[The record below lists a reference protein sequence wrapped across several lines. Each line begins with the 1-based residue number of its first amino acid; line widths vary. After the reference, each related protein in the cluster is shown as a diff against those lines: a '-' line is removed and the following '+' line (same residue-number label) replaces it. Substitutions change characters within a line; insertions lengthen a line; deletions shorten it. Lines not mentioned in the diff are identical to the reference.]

1 MSEKN
6 TLLIA
11 LALVAGYI
19 VFKKGKKYS
28 NISSEYVPNRAPA
41 PEEGG
46 EVNSGPIPEDYKSK
60 KNDFYENL
68 KTGTILTGA
77 VVGATAGGIYLYK
90 KGHLRTAGTKLK
102 EGYEYAK
109 TIPVKEKLS
118 EGYSYVK
125 TGVKNILQAR
135 KEQESGLVEEKK
147 EN

>member
-6 TLLIA
+6 SLIIA
-11 LALVAGYI
+11 LALIAGYI
-19 VFKKGKKYS
+19 IYKKGKRYS
-28 NISSEYVPNRAPA
+28 NVSGGDYVPNRAPA

-60 KNDFYENL
+60 KNEFYENV
-68 KTGTILTGA
+68 KTGAKYAGYGVAGI
-77 VVGATAGGIYLYK
+77 GATVGGIYLYK

-109 TIPVKEKLS
+109 T
-118 EGYSYVK
+118 
-125 TGVKNILQAR
+125 GVKNILQAR
-135 KEQESGLVEEKK
+135 KEYEKHGSLQESNRPLKSEELIE